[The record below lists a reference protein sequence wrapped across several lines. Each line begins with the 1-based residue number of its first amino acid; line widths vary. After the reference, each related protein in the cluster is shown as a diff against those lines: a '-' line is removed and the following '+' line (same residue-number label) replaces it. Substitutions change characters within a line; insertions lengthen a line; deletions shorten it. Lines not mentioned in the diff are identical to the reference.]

1 MKNIYVILSTLCIG
15 IILIGCQS
23 QQETMVLLDEEIS
36 EINLS
41 LSNGT
46 GEMNDEIIFTVK
58 DEKDVEIFENAILTA
73 TKQNNYGKLEIPH
86 YDVMVEYKSEEG
98 KLPTHAIH
106 LWLGEENENSIFT
119 YMMSEDVYH
128 TSPKVTMEL
137 RKILLSEE

>member
-1 MKNIYVILSTLCIG
+1 MRNIYST
-15 IILIGCQS
+15 IILLGVFLVLVGCQP
-23 QQETMVLLDEEIS
+23 QVETMVLLNEEIS

-73 TKQNNYGKLEIPH
+73 TKQNNYGKLEKPH
-86 YDVMVEYKSEEG
+86 YDVMVEYKSDEG

-119 YMMSEDVYH
+119 YMLSDDVYF
-128 TSPKVTMEL
+128 TSPKVTAEL
-137 RKILLSEE
+137 REILLAEK

>member
-1 MKNIYVILSTLCIG
+1 MRNIYST
-15 IILIGCQS
+15 IILLGVFLVLVGCQP
-23 QQETMVLLDEEIS
+23 QVETMVLLNEEIS

-86 YDVMVEYKSEEG
+86 YDVMVEYKSDEG

-106 LWLGEENENSIFT
+106 LWLGEENESSIFT
-119 YMMSEDVYH
+119 YMLSDDVYF
-128 TSPKVTMEL
+128 TSPKATGEL
-137 RKILLSEE
+137 RGILLAEK

>member
-1 MKNIYVILSTLCIG
+1 MRNIYST
-15 IILIGCQS
+15 IILLGVFLVLMGCQS
-23 QQETMVLLDEEIS
+23 QVETMVLLDEEVS

-86 YDVMVEYKSEEG
+86 YDVMVEYKSDEG

-119 YMMSEDVYH
+119 YMLSDDVYF
-128 TSPKVTMEL
+128 TSPKVTGEL
-137 RKILLSEE
+137 RGILLAEK

>member
-1 MKNIYVILSTLCIG
+1 MRNIYST
-15 IILIGCQS
+15 IILLGVFLVLVGCQP
-23 QQETMVLLDEEIS
+23 QVETMVLLNEEIS

-58 DEKDVEIFENAILTA
+58 DKKDVDIFKNAILTA

-86 YDVMVEYKSEEG
+86 YDVMVEYKSDEG

-119 YMMSEDVYH
+119 YMLSDDVYF
-128 TSPKVTMEL
+128 TSPKVTGEL
-137 RKILLSEE
+137 RGILLAEK